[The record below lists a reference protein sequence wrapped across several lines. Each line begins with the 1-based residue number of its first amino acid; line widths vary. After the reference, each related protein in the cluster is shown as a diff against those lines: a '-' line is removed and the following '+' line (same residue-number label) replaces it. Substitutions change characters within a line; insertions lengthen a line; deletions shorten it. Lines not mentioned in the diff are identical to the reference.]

1 MTQPDIAKRT
11 SRAALNLGVAL
22 LAVAFLTGCP
32 WKKEIEKL
40 KTDNAALSGDKQKLE
55 GQLASAGVETAEMQT
70 TLDEVQ
76 KGLEELRTKELQVI
90 RSSIAVAKE
99 GTGKTAQREQL
110 KAEIETIKNSIK
122 ENLDKLARLERQ
134 KKEAEAKLA
143 ASGKKVAELTGQV
156 STLTRLVE
164 ELRFQLEEKATTIAQ
179 LEEQVLQ
186 LAQTVEQQAGVIQEK
201 EGVIDSQTKEINKA
215 YVAIERKGV
224 LKAKGLIE
232 KKGSVIGLGGSWLRT
247 GKFDPE
253 IFREIDVRE
262 ETEFSVG
269 APIKKIRVL
278 SDHPKDSYELV
289 DAGADGSK
297 LKVTDPTRFW
307 QGSKYLVVMIP
318 D

>member
-1 MTQPDIAKRT
+1 MTLPNAPRT
-11 SRAALNLGVAL
+11 SRAALSLGVAL
-22 LAVAFLTGCP
+22 LSLAFLTGCP

-40 KTDNAALSGDKQKLE
+40 KTDNAALTGEKQKLE
-55 GQLASAGVETAEMQT
+55 GQLASAGVETAEMQS

-99 GTGKTAQREQL
+99 GTAKSAQREQL
-110 KAEIETIKNSIK
+110 KAEIETIKQSIQ
-122 ENLDKLARLERQ
+122 ENLDKLARLEKA
-134 KKEAEAKLA
+134 KKEAEAKA
-143 ASGKKVAELTGQV
+143 AAAGKKVAELTGQV

-164 ELRFQLEEKATTIAQ
+164 ELRSQLEEKASTIAQ
-179 LEEQVLQ
+179 LEEQVLS

-215 YVAIERKGV
+215 YVALERKDV

-232 KKGSVIGLGGSWLRT
+232 KQGAVIGLGGSWLRT

-262 ETEFSVG
+262 ETEFSIG
-269 APIKKIRVL
+269 APVKKIRVL

-297 LKVTDPTRFW
+297 LKVTDPGRFW
-307 QGSKYLVVMIP
+307 QGSKYLVVMLP